1 MKKFLSLLLAC
12 ALLGLS
18 AAALAEDAAS
28 VPAFEDIVFPET
40 MPTGYYKD
48 AQSLDYSY
56 DDMTETYEVEIV
68 SQGYGVPHLPN
79 DEDPILQYLNNAF
92 NLDITFTVVNAEDLE
107 THLSTRIAAGDY
119 PDVFVLPS
127 REFAFQLSDAGL
139 LIDARE
145 LYPYLPLHQ
154 KYVTQGMIDFS
165 TNASNDEIAFVTK
178 YGIQDGIWAAAIR
191 TDWLEAFG
199 MEMPTTREE
208 IIEYAKAC
216 TFNDPDG
223 NGQDDT
229 WFMTAAGGGNGL
241 GMLDNIFGTMAG
253 SNQAYV
259 DENGELSHPYFNGVR
274 KEFLTFCKELYDLGV
289 LAPDWYTI
297 DWETAKSYTLNDKIG
312 LLYYPAG
319 SLYTEYTMAQGNSNE
334 ETMAVWK
341 FLEQYP
347 IEGGKYSAAGNPGY
361 MWAFSAP
368 CFEGQEGKL
377 LRVLHMIDTM
387 CVGGE
392 NFSHTAQG
400 ADDIVYD
407 QFGIERIGSQE
418 FIYTDDGMFYIRQT
432 NLDENGGEQFPYDQ
446 GSYGGLALAS
456 WQNFGLNVSWQ
467 LSDPDTGDPV
477 IDNANAITN
486 EAIKAIAAVD
496 RWPNYGLNVTLTGDA
511 AEASITLG
519 DWINATE
526 FEFVTGARSL
536 DEYEDF
542 ANEWLSRGGQAII
555 EQTAECLGCEVP
567 EYAQ

>member
-12 ALLGLS
+12 VLLGLS

-178 YGIQDGIWAAAIR
+178 YGIQDGIFAAAIR

-241 GMLDNIFGTMAG
+241 GMLHNIFCTMAG
-253 SNQAYV
+253 PNQA
-259 DENGELSHPYFNGVR
+259 
-274 KEFLTFCKELYDLGV
+274 
-289 LAPDWYTI
+289 
-297 DWETAKSYTLNDKIG
+297 
-312 LLYYPAG
+312 
-319 SLYTEYTMAQGNSNE
+319 
-334 ETMAVWK
+334 
-341 FLEQYP
+341 
-347 IEGGKYSAAGNPGY
+347 
-361 MWAFSAP
+361 
-368 CFEGQEGKL
+368 
-377 LRVLHMIDTM
+377 
-387 CVGGE
+387 
-392 NFSHTAQG
+392 
-400 ADDIVYD
+400 
-407 QFGIERIGSQE
+407 
-418 FIYTDDGMFYIRQT
+418 
-432 NLDENGGEQFPYDQ
+432 
-446 GSYGGLALAS
+446 
-456 WQNFGLNVSWQ
+456 
-467 LSDPDTGDPV
+467 
-477 IDNANAITN
+477 
-486 EAIKAIAAVD
+486 
-496 RWPNYGLNVTLTGDA
+496 
-511 AEASITLG
+511 
-519 DWINATE
+519 
-526 FEFVTGARSL
+526 
-536 DEYEDF
+536 
-542 ANEWLSRGGQAII
+542 
-555 EQTAECLGCEVP
+555 
-567 EYAQ
+567 